1 MMKTTTLAIAS
12 VAAIAALGVSTLA
25 LAQAKPPQTRAPA
38 VPSSGAKAPARP
50 AGGATNA
57 AAPAAPAPPVI
68 TANIPGVCALSLQA
82 IVLNSKAGKY
92 MQTRLGQLQSQV
104 NAELTAEATPLQAEI
119 KAFDTKR
126 AAATPQQLQTDTA
139 LAQQGAS
146 LQQRAEVFQQKR
158 DLRDREL
165 QATEQKAQQRV
176 IAEASALVGDQIKAK
191 NCAIVLDAQAVMAA
205 NASMDLSGGLVA
217 ALDGKFTQW
226 DFDREH
232 LDAQPVA
239 PQR

>member
-12 VAAIAALGVSTLA
+12 VAAIAALAGSTLA

-50 AGGATNA
+50 AAGA
-57 AAPAAPAPPVI
+57 AAPAAAPALPVI

-82 IVLNSKAGKY
+82 IVLSSKAGKY

-104 NAELTAEATPLQAEI
+104 NAELTAEATPLQTEI
-119 KAFDTKR
+119 KAFDAKR
-126 AAATPQQLQTDTA
+126 AAATPQQQQADTA
-139 LAQQGAS
+139 LQQQGAS
-146 LQQRAEVFQQKR
+146 LQQRAEAFQQKR

-205 NASMDLSGGLVA
+205 NPSMDLSGGLVA

-232 LDAQPVA
+232 LDAQPAA